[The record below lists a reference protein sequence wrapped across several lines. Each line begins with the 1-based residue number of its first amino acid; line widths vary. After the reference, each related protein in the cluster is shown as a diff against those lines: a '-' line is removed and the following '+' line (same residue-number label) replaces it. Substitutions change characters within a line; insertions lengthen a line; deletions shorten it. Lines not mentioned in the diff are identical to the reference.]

1 MTRTAKNRAAMSGTA
16 VSGIAAILAVIVCT
30 SCPWPALAEDQP
42 NTDETQPASGAAAS
56 EAPQNSGK
64 SAEDEAGSD
73 GDLMK
78 QFTRHR
84 PGGCPE
90 GPPCSFED

>member
-1 MTRTAKNRAAMSGTA
+1 MNRIA

-30 SCPWPALAEDQP
+30 TSPWPALAEGQGGA
-42 NTDETQPASGAAAS
+42 DEPQSASEKPAS
-56 EAPQNSGK
+56 EVPQSTEEG
-64 SAEDEAGSD
+64 AEDEAGSD
-73 GDLMK
+73 GDIVK

>member
-1 MTRTAKNRAAMSGTA
+1 MNRSTVNRTTA
-16 VSGIAAILAVIVCT
+16 SGIAIILAVAVCT
-30 SCPWPALAEDQP
+30 TSSWLALADDRGP
-42 NTDETQPASGAAAS
+42 LDEAQPASEKPAS
-56 EAPQNSGK
+56 EAPQG
-64 SAEDEAGSD
+64 AEGNAGDEAGSD
-73 GDLMK
+73 DDVME